1 MAAARNHGSSGTG
14 TGEFIQERF
23 TALVLIVLGLVLG
36 AKIIVLSAGG
46 VDLGEARTWL
56 GAPVNA
62 GLMLAF
68 FYFGMV
74 HAFICSK
81 VLLEDY
87 VHIQGLKLILI
98 TGLAVL
104 TISAGVVA
112 TVSIL
117 SSLFVALS

>member
-1 MAAARNHGSSGTG
+1 MAAARNHGASGSGTD
-14 TGEFIQERF
+14 EFIQERF

-36 AKIIVLSAGG
+36 VKLLLLSAGG
-46 VDLGEARTWL
+46 IGLQEARAWL
-56 GAPVNA
+56 GAPINA

-68 FYFGMV
+68 FSFGMV

-87 VHIQGLKLILI
+87 VHIPGLKLLLI

-104 TISAGVVA
+104 TIGAGVVA
-112 TVSIL
+112 AIAIL
-117 SSLFVALS
+117 RSLFLVLV